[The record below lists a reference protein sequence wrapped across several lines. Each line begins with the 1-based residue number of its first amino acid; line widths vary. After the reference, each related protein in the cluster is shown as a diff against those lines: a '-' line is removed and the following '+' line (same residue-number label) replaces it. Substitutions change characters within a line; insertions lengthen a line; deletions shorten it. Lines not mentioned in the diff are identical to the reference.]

1 MNWIEGCERNQPFM
15 LPPCIEDYVCPEN
28 PVRLLDVFVDQLELR
43 TLGFV
48 FPKQNNQD
56 RGRPAYQPRH
66 LLKLYL
72 YGYLHRIRSSRRL
85 EQECARNLELIWL
98 LDNLKPDFK
107 TIADFRKDNAEA
119 FKEALKQFNK
129 TCRELELFGG
139 QLLAIDGTKIKGQN
153 SPSKNW
159 SQTKLNKQQQRL
171 DERLEEYLKALD
183 QADQQ
188 EPPNAG
194 RLSTAQLQQKIQ
206 QLKDRKQQIE
216 QKLQT
221 MEKLGQTQLSATD
234 PESRSMKGAKGHV
247 VGYNLQAAVDAKH
260 HLLVS
265 TSLTNS
271 CVDQGQLAA
280 VAQAAKQELQLQS
293 ADLVADGGYFVAED
307 IKSCQDMGL
316 EVHLPEV
323 KYSPSERAGF
333 FGKADFKYDQ
343 AKDTYYCPSGAELKK
358 RRQYLD
364 EGKLRFHYDNPQAC
378 ARCPIKSRCTAS
390 EFRTMSRWEHEESL
404 ERLRAKVRANPEKL
418 QRRKT
423 LIEHCWGT
431 LKWLLP
437 EGFLLKGLKKAA
449 AEVSLA
455 HFAYNFK
462 RALKVVGLVKLL
474 QALKKPQGPSGPGPE
489 QPVGPMGSLVHSLP
503 LLFCVSKVGLFA
515 PVGFPMG
522 KTAESSR
529 EYF

>member
-1 MNWIEGCERNQPFM
+1 M
-15 LPPCIEDYVCPEN
+15 LPPCIEEYVSAEN

-56 RGRPAYQPRH
+56 RGRPAYQARH

-98 LDNLKPDFK
+98 MDNLKPDFK

-171 DERLEEYLKALD
+171 DERLAEYLKALD
-183 QADQQ
+183 QADLQ

-194 RLSTAQLQQKIQ
+194 RLSAAQLQQKIQ

-234 PESRSMKGAKGHV
+234 PESRSMKGAKGYV
-247 VGYNLQAAVDAKH
+247 VGYNVQAAVDAKH

-265 TSLTNS
+265 TGLTNS
-271 CVDQGQLAA
+271 CVDQGQLAV
-280 VAQAAKQELQLQS
+280 VAQAAKEELQLQS
-293 ADLVADGGYFVAED
+293 ADLVADGAYFVAED

-323 KYSPSERAGF
+323 NNSPSERAGL

-343 AKDTYYCPSGAELKK
+343 LKDTYYCPSGAELKK
-358 RRQYLD
+358 RRQYLE
-364 EGKLRFHYDNPQAC
+364 EGTLRFHYDNPQAC
-378 ARCPIKSRCTAS
+378 AHCPIQSRCTAS
-390 EFRTMSRWEHEESL
+390 EFRTISRSEHEESL
-404 ERLRAKVRANPEKL
+404 ERLRAKVAANPEKL

-474 QALKKPQGPSGPGPE
+474 KALKKPQGPTGPGPNR
-489 QPVGPMGSLVHSLP
+489 PVGPMGAFGPQLTFA
-503 LLFCVSKVGLFA
+503 LLQVQSWAFCRSTV
-515 PVGFPMG
+515 PNG
-522 KTAESSR
+522 KNSR
-529 EYF
+529 IVV